1 MALAYSMKG
10 FTSADSLLQ
19 TFQYPTAVAQASLAQ
34 ASSYP
39 VQGQPILAQPVMAQ
53 AIPYNNY
60 ARAIPQLRAAQQI
73 LQAANA
79 SAIAPAAAAGGG
91 NPLANAMAAGGS
103 AAAGSGIQTPPATPP
118 PICPVGEMQCKNVKC
133 MGDIGCI
140 NELPDGSLRCD
151 CPPPPPPPPPPVLG
165 SKEWLGQ
172 QNNQMED
179 VGEAAGAAGANLAMY
194 ESGPVAV
201 ALANY
206 LKQEG
211 KLAETSAKMHELLLK
226 DLEAVQEQESS
237 TTTSSSSST
246 SSGSGAGG
254 APATSWLPDNIFG
267 IKLG

>member
-1 MALAYSMKG
+1 
-10 FTSADSLLQ
+10 
-19 TFQYPTAVAQASLAQ
+19 
-34 ASSYP
+34 
-39 VQGQPILAQPVMAQ
+39 
-53 AIPYNNY
+53 
-60 ARAIPQLRAAQQI
+60 
-73 LQAANA
+73 
-79 SAIAPAAAAGGG
+79 
-91 NPLANAMAAGGS
+91 
-103 AAAGSGIQTPPATPP
+103 
-118 PICPVGEMQCKNVKC
+118 
-133 MGDIGCI
+133 
-140 NELPDGSLRCD
+140 
-151 CPPPPPPPPPPVLG
+151 
-165 SKEWLGQ
+165 
-172 QNNQMED
+172 MED